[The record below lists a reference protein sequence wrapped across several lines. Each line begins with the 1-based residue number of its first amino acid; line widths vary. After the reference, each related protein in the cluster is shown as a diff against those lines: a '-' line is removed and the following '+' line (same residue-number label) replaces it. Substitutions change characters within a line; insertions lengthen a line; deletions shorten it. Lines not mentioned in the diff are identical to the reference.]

1 MNDEGHAPQTLTGR
15 QYRTVEAAASRILP
29 TTDTPGATEA
39 GVVVYIDRALTEAY
53 PELAPLYREGCRAL
67 DRHARQRSARTF
79 ADLAPE
85 AQDEVLSSFE
95 AGEAPDFRRASLFF
109 ETLRKHTMEGFLG
122 EPAYGGNRGLGGLAS
137 SSASPATSTGMT
149 TPTSTARWTSSRWR
163 STSPTAPRRNGAP
176 GSRRAAGAD
185 RHSGTSE
192 QSSPLLNP
200 PPVGVEA
207 ISSSSSVSSPANPPP
222 VGED

>member
-15 QYRTVEAAASRILP
+15 QYRTIEAAASRILP

-53 PELAPLYREGCRAL
+53 PELAPLYREGCRTL

-85 AQDEVLSSFE
+85 EQDAVLSSFE

-122 EPAYGGNRGLGGLAS
+122 EPAYGGNRGLVGWRLVGFPGHQYGYDDAYIDREVDIEPVALDKPYRTEAEWR
-137 SSASPATSTGMT
+137 
-149 TPTSTARWTSSRWR
+149 ARIEE
-163 STSPTAPRRNGAP
+163 
-176 GSRRAAGAD
+176 SRR
-185 RHSGTSE
+185 S
-192 QSSPLLNP
+192 
-200 PPVGVEA
+200 
-207 ISSSSSVSSPANPPP
+207 
-222 VGED
+222 